1 MDGSKFYPTSPCVAY
16 VSSVA
21 LASNYTLLNLAFDSR
36 VGIIKDAG
44 NIIAK
49 DGTVK
54 VFTLNTYNSV
64 YVSGD
69 VRSLFDNMIT
79 ILY

>member
-1 MDGSKFYPTSPCVAY
+1 MDGSKFYTTAPCVAY
-16 VSSVA
+16 VLSVA
-21 LASNYTLLNLAFDSR
+21 LAGDYTILNLRFDSR
-36 VGIIKDAG
+36 SSIIKDVG
-44 NIIAK
+44 NIIAN
-49 DGTVK
+49 DGSVK

-69 VRSLFDNMIT
+69 VRSLFDNIIT